1 MYAMFDPPSLVVS
14 QHTSNAKHPVDREEA
29 EQDKMHERS
38 RRRSRRSRVMVAL
51 LVQGDCWEQAHQEV
65 AEQVMAGLAWQ
76 VLRSPFVDLTSPLL
90 SGILACWCLPVFG
103 LRLSL
108 TSASSC
114 LLVMASC

>member
-1 MYAMFDPPSLVVS
+1 MYAMFEPPPLVVW

-103 LRLSL
+103 LRLRL
-108 TSASSC
+108 TLASSC